1 MVEARPYGRA
11 SDRWVKVLEALGVT
25 PRRYVVCLNSL
36 QWWAA
41 VDSNHLPPR
50 YQHGALPVELAA
62 QFQQGYSPE
71 RNRANRNSTMGT
83 NRPCAAFGSR
93 PVSPRRWSCSG
104 ASSATATLGGNAP
117 ICRHSSATGLSSSH
131 RPCTRSACKVG

>member
-1 MVEARPYGRA
+1 MVAING
-11 SDRWVKVLEALGVT
+11 W
-25 PRRYVVCLNSL
+25 RYPLSCTQVGFRVY
-36 QWWAA
+36 WWAA

-83 NRPCAAFGSR
+83 NRPYAAFGSR
-93 PVSPRRWSCSG
+93 PVSPRRRSCSG

-117 ICRHSSATGLSSSH
+117 IC
-131 RPCTRSACKVG
+131 